1 VALTGPSGT
10 GKTTVA
16 WSILRLLP
24 ADCRQSGSIRL
35 EGCELMGESVRALRR
50 IRGNTVACIPQQ
62 PALSLHPLIRVGAQ
76 VEDVLKSHGRFSTR
90 SHEDALDLFRRLGL
104 SEDCFK
110 RYPHQLSGGQLQRA
124 AIARALICRP
134 RLLIADEP
142 FAALD
147 TVTRRETMELFREI
161 KDAFSLSLLLIS
173 HDPQDVSALTSRVLV
188 LGQGR
193 AAA

>member
-1 VALTGPSGT
+1 MALTGPSGS

-16 WSILRLLP
+16 CSILRLLP
-24 ADCRQSGSIRL
+24 GDCAQAGSIRF
-35 EGCELMGESVRALRR
+35 EGRELMGESARALRSL
-50 IRGNTVACIPQQ
+50 RGDAVACIPQQ

-76 VEDVLKSHGRFSTR
+76 VEDVLKSHGRFSAR
-90 SHEDALDLFRRLGL
+90 SREDTLDLFRRLGL
-104 SEDCFK
+104 SEECFR

-147 TVTRRETMELFREI
+147 TVARRDNIALFREI
-161 KDAFSLSLLLIS
+161 KDTFSLSLLLIS
-173 HDPQDVSALTSRVLV
+173 HDPQAVSALASHVLV
-188 LGQGR
+188 LREGR
-193 AAA
+193 LAA

>member
-1 VALTGPSGT
+1 
-10 GKTTVA
+10 VA

-24 ADCRQSGSIRL
+24 ADCAQSGSIRF
-35 EGCELMGESVRALRR
+35 EGRELLGEDARALRSL
-50 IRGNTVACIPQQ
+50 RGNAVACVPQQ
-62 PALSLHPLIRVGAQ
+62 PGLSLHPLIRVGTQ

-90 SHEDALDLFRRLGL
+90 GHADALDLFRRLGL
-104 SEDCFK
+104 SEDCFR

-147 TVTRRETMELFREI
+147 TVARRETMALFREI

-173 HDPQDVSALTSRVLV
+173 HDPQAVSALASRVLV
-188 LGQGR
+188 LREGR
-193 AAA
+193 VAA